1 MAVIGSELT
10 EELIK
15 SIISLVKEKR
25 MIILELLS
33 TQIEIEREQG
43 KGKY

>member
-15 SIISLVKEKR
+15 SIILLVKDKR

-33 TQIEIEREQG
+33 TQIEIDAET
-43 KGKY
+43 

>member
-15 SIISLVKEKR
+15 SIILLVKEKR

-43 KGKY
+43 KG

>member
-15 SIISLVKEKR
+15 SIILLVKEKR